1 MKFALSLIIMLFL
14 PWIGWTKTTDSQ
26 DDIIWKI
33 LLEKT
38 SHDGH
43 KGVRDHLKRME
54 DGSIQYVEKADRDR
68 NKQQKKSVSKD
79 INLKM
84 LSWHLSLDDRSQ
96 DVLVDDRLKRLN
108 EQAPSHFNQLK
119 VFADLYIF
127 TGISPV
133 SSLRPLI
140 ELCEVLLGREFKPA
154 DVKERCDI
162 TKKHENG
169 VEATSPYMLVSDGIA
184 VIGRNPVRPVPG
196 VILGQEGY
204 CSINI
209 DDVRHRLAYLLYFE
223 VLTQQGWTKVAVVS
237 GHDHTNMTLT
247 GYYLEEY
254 WIQCLTHF
262 LVDDLK
268 SMSPAGEPVAVIVRS
283 LNRERYESQF
293 QFWLEAP
300 ELSVADKK
308 KDFDPQKNKLALH
321 LATDFTLKQNKRQ
334 LTRVYYY
341 RQGKFRPLQ
350 GSQKVFSVPSGYN
363 MASNNGSL
371 NSGVAEYAES
381 EGREVSP
388 FAINYSILR
397 IPEKQTF
404 REVSQG
410 RKKVKKG
417 SKQED
422 EKLHI
427 YLPLVNDY

>member
-1 MKFALSLIIMLFL
+1 MT
-14 PWIGWTKTTDSQ
+14 G
-26 DDIIWKI
+26 
-33 LLEKT
+33 
-38 SHDGH
+38 
-43 KGVRDHLKRME
+43 
-54 DGSIQYVEKADRDR
+54 YEKADRDR
-68 NKQQKKSVSKD
+68 NKKQKKSVSKD

-162 TKKHENG
+162 TKRHENG

-196 VILGQEGY
+196 VILGQEG
-204 CSINI
+204 
-209 DDVRHRLAYLLYFE
+209 
-223 VLTQQGWTKVAVVS
+223 
-237 GHDHTNMTLT
+237 
-247 GYYLEEY
+247 
-254 WIQCLTHF
+254 
-262 LVDDLK
+262 
-268 SMSPAGEPVAVIVRS
+268 
-283 LNRERYESQF
+283 YESQF

-350 GSQKVFSVPSGYN
+350 GSQKVFSVPSDYN

-388 FAINYSILR
+388 FAINYSTLR

-422 EKLHI
+422 ERLHI